1 MAISAVSYLRI
12 VHNTCQV
19 QVAFVLGKAKLTPA
33 HATTIPR
40 LELCAA
46 VLGVEMTDLVH
57 EELERKPDSVTY
69 YSDSKVVLGY
79 ISNESRRFYV
89 YVSNRVERIRRSSAP
104 HQWKY
109 VATNLNPA
117 DLATRSIEASK
128 LKESTWHR
136 GPKFLYNSLTT
147 VTNDRDTDAEIF
159 PDDPEVRKDS
169 NVLATHVEV
178 CSTIG
183 SERFSRF
190 SEWSK
195 LQGAIA
201 KLITVARSK
210 SETLSQDN
218 VTATQSYHKAK
229 VVIIKSV
236 QRQAFGEDIERIKRS
251 GKVSRLSVLEKLSP
265 IIDGEGILRVGGR
278 LNQADLANEER
289 HPIILPKS
297 SHVSSLLIRH
307 YHERVQHQGRVLTHG
322 ALRRSGYWILGGK
335 RLINSIIEKCVKC
348 KKLRG
353 QCQIQKMA
361 DLPVDR
367 ISPAPPFSYVG
378 LDVFGPWQICAR
390 RTRGGLAHSKRWAVL
405 FACMSTRAVHIEVI
419 ESMDTSS
426 FINALRRFLAIRGP
440 VIQLRSDC
448 GTNFVGACN
457 ELQAVLKPSDASP
470 VKRYLLKEGCEWLF
484 NSPHA
489 SHTGGAWERM
499 IGVARRVLEA
509 MLADVSLKH
518 LTHEV
523 LTTLMAEVSAI
534 VNARPLV
541 PVSNDPDAPEV
552 LTPATLLTHKPQH
565 LKPPAGEFSAANL
578 SHKQWKRVQHL
589 ADVFWSRWRREY
601 LPTLQPRRKW
611 QNTTRNVQKGD
622 LVILR
627 CKDAPRNDWPLAR
640 VTRAHT
646 DSDGMVRRVDLV
658 TVRGG
663 SRRHYKRPV
672 TETILLPSETQ

>member
-1 MAISAVSYLRI
+1 MAIDLLCCTQAMLATANLRLHKIATSHGEVMEAFLPEYHASGLHNLDFNKGPVPMQRSLGVYWDLQSDSFTFQVLLEEKPFTRRGVLSVTNSLYDPLDLAAPVIIKEKHLLRSLGKEFSASHHDVWDYPLPVEREAEWKEWCHSLRALEDIKVPRSYGTEALKCSAHLELHTFCDAPEMAISTVSYLRI

-40 LELCAA
+40 LELCTA

-57 EELERKPDSVTY
+57 EELEQKPDSVTF

-89 YVSNRVERIRRSSAP
+89 YVSNHVERIRRSSAP

-128 LKESTWHR
+128 LKESTWHKS
-136 GPKFLYNSLTT
+136 PKFLYNHLTT
-147 VTNDRDTDAEIF
+147 VTNNRDTDSEIF
-159 PDDPEVRKDS
+159 PDDPEVRKNS

-195 LQGAIA
+195 LQG
-201 KLITVARSK
+201 SK
-210 SETLSQDN
+210 SETLSLDN
-218 VTATQSYHKAK
+218 VTATQSYPKAK

-236 QRQAFGEDIERIKRS
+236 QWQAFGEDIERIKRS
-251 GKVSRLSVLEKLSP
+251 GKISRLSLLEKLSP
-265 IIDGEGILRVGGR
+265 IIDGERILRVGGR

-289 HPIILPKS
+289 HPIIQPKS

-335 RLINSIIEKCVKC
+335 RVINCIIEKCVKC

-367 ISPAPPFSYVG
+367 IMLGSMYLAPGRFAPG
-378 LDVFGPWQICAR
+378 GPEGALL
-390 RTRGGLAHSKRWAVL
+390 TA
-405 FACMSTRAVHIEVI
+405 
-419 ESMDTSS
+419 
-426 FINALRRFLAIRGP
+426 NAGP
-440 VIQLRSDC
+440 YYLPVCQPVRYTLKSLSLWI
-448 GTNFVGACN
+448 
-457 ELQAVLKPSDASP
+457 LQA
-470 VKRYLLKEGCEWLF
+470 LLMR
-484 NSPHA
+484 S
-489 SHTGGAWERM
+489 
-499 IGVARRVLEA
+499 
-509 MLADVSLKH
+509 ADS
-518 LTHEV
+518 
-523 LTTLMAEVSAI
+523 
-534 VNARPLV
+534 
-541 PVSNDPDAPEV
+541 
-552 LTPATLLTHKPQH
+552 
-565 LKPPAGEFSAANL
+565 
-578 SHKQWKRVQHL
+578 
-589 ADVFWSRWRREY
+589 
-601 LPTLQPRRKW
+601 
-611 QNTTRNVQKGD
+611 
-622 LVILR
+622 
-627 CKDAPRNDWPLAR
+627 
-640 VTRAHT
+640 
-646 DSDGMVRRVDLV
+646 
-658 TVRGG
+658 
-663 SRRHYKRPV
+663 
-672 TETILLPSETQ
+672 

>member
-1 MAISAVSYLRI
+1 M
-12 VHNTCQV
+12 
-19 QVAFVLGKAKLTPA
+19 
-33 HATTIPR
+33 
-40 LELCAA
+40 
-46 VLGVEMTDLVH
+46 
-57 EELERKPDSVTY
+57 
-69 YSDSKVVLGY
+69 
-79 ISNESRRFYV
+79 
-89 YVSNRVERIRRSSAP
+89 
-104 HQWKY
+104 
-109 VATNLNPA
+109 
-117 DLATRSIEASK
+117 
-128 LKESTWHR
+128 
-136 GPKFLYNSLTT
+136 
-147 VTNDRDTDAEIF
+147 
-159 PDDPEVRKDS
+159 RKDS
-169 NVLATHVEV
+169 NVLAAHVEV
-178 CSTIG
+178 CSIIG

-195 LQGAIA
+195 RQGAIA

-236 QRQAFGEDIERIKRS
+236 QRKAFGEDIERIKRS

-322 ALRRSGYWILGGK
+322 ALRRSGHWILGGK

-509 MLADVSLKH
+509 MLADVSPKH

-541 PVSNDPDAPEV
+541 PVSNDPDVPEV
-552 LTPATLLTHKPQH
+552 LTPATLLTHKLQH
-565 LKPPAGEFSAANL
+565 LKPPAGKFNVANL

-589 ADVFWSRWRREY
+589 VDVFW
-601 LPTLQPRRKW
+601 
-611 QNTTRNVQKGD
+611 
-622 LVILR
+622 
-627 CKDAPRNDWPLAR
+627 
-640 VTRAHT
+640 
-646 DSDGMVRRVDLV
+646 
-658 TVRGG
+658 
-663 SRRHYKRPV
+663 
-672 TETILLPSETQ
+672 